1 MAGLLIC
8 TKESTC
14 QCRRRKRHRFNPWIG
29 KIHWSSKWHPS
40 PVFLPRESQGQRS
53 LVSYSPWATKS
64 WTRLNDWTHTQLA
77 KLFIKK
83 ILNLLASCQL
93 QIFLFPLT
101 CESVSS
107 SVASDS
113 LWHYGLY
120 PPGSSVHGI
129 LQVRTV
135 EWVAVPFSRGSSR
148 PVDWTWVSF
157 ISGRFF
163 TIWVTR
169 NATNMWKKKVL
180 YA

>member
-1 MAGLLIC
+1 M
-8 TKESTC
+8 
-14 QCRRRKRHRFNPWIG
+14 
-29 KIHWSSKWHPS
+29 
-40 PVFLPRESQGQRS
+40 
-53 LVSYSPWATKS
+53 SYSPWATKS

-107 SVASDS
+107 SVASNS

-129 LQVRTV
+129 LQVRTG

-148 PVDWTWVSF
+148 PVDWTWVSC
-157 ISGRFF
+157 IAGRFF

-169 NATNMWKKKVL
+169 NATNMWKKKGTL
-180 YA
+180 CLEIHELKNTNKTKSREDYFDQRKLLLLMPGLLKATCEKDLLISTWRITS